1 MDSEPKQ
8 EGMAKLVLSW
18 NGPVCSFRR
27 RSESLLF
34 ISQTML
40 LGVLF
45 ASMVAI
51 YSNPRRAIKTNADY
65 YEIWVFANTS

>member
-1 MDSEPKQ
+1 
-8 EGMAKLVLSW
+8 
-18 NGPVCSFRR
+18 
-27 RSESLLF
+27 
-34 ISQTML
+34 ML